1 MDECTQI
8 SNVPDQESI
17 EKVVTQI
24 SPHQKTMDPSSVGF
38 VYHWMFSMMASAL
51 NLNKLP
57 NINNENNI
65 ILDNNSNNNNNNN
78 NLKNKKIKSEND
90 SNNNNNNINENSTNK
105 DGESCIQSLNE
116 IILSSPECSS
126 SSSSS
131 SLSSSSSSS
140 SLSSSLNIEE
150 SEKIKN
156 CVDDCD
162 HNQHQNENKEKC
174 INQENI
180 NNQNNNT
187 STIQHFNEIN
197 SLNIQ
202 NLNQPKKTLILDL
215 DETLV
220 HSTLKPVTHNQIT
233 VKVLI
238 EDMDCTFYVIK
249 RPHVDYFLEKV
260 SQWYDIVI
268 FTASM
273 QQYADPLLDQLDTHK
288 VFKKRLFRDSCLEK
302 HGNFVKDLSM
312 IDQDL
317 TSTIIIDNSPIAYSN
332 NLENALPIDNWMGD
346 NPSDTSLLSLLPF
359 LEMIRHV
366 QDVRSILSLRLINSI
381 Q

>member
-1 MDECTQI
+1 MEECSQI
-8 SNVPDQESI
+8 STIPDQESI
-17 EKVVTQI
+17 DKVVTQI

-51 NLNKLP
+51 NFNKPTPLP
-57 NINNENNI
+57 TDNI
-65 ILDNNSNNNNNNN
+65 ILDNNNEKDSSDGEKQENFIRSSLGNISLSASSEEPESDPFYTNNHHDSSDDDSDQQNQDKENDEILNRNNNSIINNN
-78 NLKNKKIKSEND
+78 D
-90 SNNNNNNINENSTNK
+90 NNNKNNYNNNINPNKCTKKDEQNNS
-105 DGESCIQSLNE
+105 
-116 IILSSPECSS
+116 
-126 SSSSS
+126 
-131 SLSSSSSSS
+131 
-140 SLSSSLNIEE
+140 
-150 SEKIKN
+150 IKTT
-156 CVDDCD
+156 
-162 HNQHQNENKEKC
+162 QH
-174 INQENI
+174 I
-180 NNQNNNT
+180 NQNNFLT
-187 STIQHFNEIN
+187 LPASTT
-197 SLNIQ
+197 
-202 NLNQPKKTLILDL
+202 KKTLILDL

-220 HSTLKPVTHNQIT
+220 HSTLKPVTHHHIT

-260 SQWYDIVI
+260 SQWYNIVI

-302 HGNFVKDLSM
+302 DGNFVKDLSM

-359 LEMIRHV
+359 LEIIRHV
-366 QDVRSILSLRLINSI
+366 QDVRSILSLRLLNS

>member
-1 MDECTQI
+1 MEECSQVSTM
-8 SNVPDQESI
+8 PDQESI
-17 EKVVTQI
+17 DKVVTQI

-51 NLNKLP
+51 NFNKPTPLP
-57 NINNENNI
+57 TDNI
-65 ILDNNSNNNNNNN
+65 ILDNNEKDSSDGEKQESFIRSSLGNIRLSASSEELESDPFYTNNHHDSSDDDSDQQNQDKENEEIVNKNNKNSNNISS
-78 NLKNKKIKSEND
+78 NKCTKKDEQQ
-90 SNNNNNNINENSTNK
+90 NNNIKTTHH
-105 DGESCIQSLNE
+105 I
-116 IILSSPECSS
+116 
-126 SSSSS
+126 
-131 SLSSSSSSS
+131 
-140 SLSSSLNIEE
+140 
-150 SEKIKN
+150 
-156 CVDDCD
+156 
-162 HNQHQNENKEKC
+162 
-174 INQENI
+174 
-180 NNQNNNT
+180 NQNNFLT
-187 STIQHFNEIN
+187 LPASTT
-197 SLNIQ
+197 
-202 NLNQPKKTLILDL
+202 KKTLILDL

-220 HSTLKPVTHNQIT
+220 HSTLKPVSHHHIT

-273 QQYADPLLDQLDTHK
+273 QQYADPLLDQLDIHK

-302 HGNFVKDLSM
+302 DGNFVKDLSM

-359 LEMIRHV
+359 LEIIRHV
-366 QDVRSILSLRLINSI
+366 QDVRSILSLRLLNS

>member
-1 MDECTQI
+1 MEECSQI
-8 SNVPDQESI
+8 STIPDQESI
-17 EKVVTQI
+17 DKVLTQI

-51 NLNKLP
+51 NFNKPTPLP
-57 NINNENNI
+57 TDNI
-65 ILDNNSNNNNNNN
+65 ILDNNEKDNSDGENFIRSSLGNIRLSASSEEPESDPFYTNNHHDSSDDDSDQQNQD
-78 NLKNKKIKSEND
+78 KEND
-90 SNNNNNNINENSTNK
+90 EIVNSNNNNNINPNKCTKKDENNNNS
-105 DGESCIQSLNE
+105 
-116 IILSSPECSS
+116 
-126 SSSSS
+126 
-131 SLSSSSSSS
+131 
-140 SLSSSLNIEE
+140 
-150 SEKIKN
+150 IKTTP
-156 CVDDCD
+156 
-162 HNQHQNENKEKC
+162 QH
-174 INQENI
+174 I
-180 NNQNNNT
+180 NQNNFLT
-187 STIQHFNEIN
+187 LPSSTT
-197 SLNIQ
+197 
-202 NLNQPKKTLILDL
+202 KKTLILDL

-220 HSTLKPVTHNQIT
+220 HSTLKPVSHHQIT

-302 HGNFVKDLSM
+302 DGNFVKDLSM

-359 LEMIRHV
+359 LEIIRHV
-366 QDVRSILSLRLINSI
+366 QDVRSILSLRLLNS